1 MMKTNEISLGFGSP
15 RALVVAIAALA
26 SLAGC
31 GGEVAANK
39 PPDTGGADSSTSGGN
54 GGANFEAEIGA
65 LDQDKVQ
72 STLQRTSDKLSACF
86 HNGVRRIPFMG
97 GEIKFALRIAQGG
110 TATVAYLKEST
121 LGDRETE
128 SCMLGALRSASW
140 PSPVG
145 GKEGL
150 AEGGFA
156 FDPSAD
162 ERPPVALAP
171 DRLGK
176 ELPKAKQALAT
187 CRASQGA
194 GPITATMY
202 LDTDGKPLAVGISSA
217 DPKGDAAAKCVVD
230 ALRGMNFPSPGS
242 YAGKVSL
249 VAE

>member
-1 MMKTNEISLGFGSP
+1 MMKSNDTSLRFGSLP
-15 RALVVAIAALA
+15 VLVAALAALA
-26 SLAGC
+26 SIAGC
-31 GGEVAANK
+31 GGEVTTNK
-39 PPDTGGADSSTSGGN
+39 PPDTGGSETSNSGGN
-54 GGANFEAEIGA
+54 GGPSFEAEIGA

-72 STLQRTSDKLSACF
+72 SALQRASGKLSACF
-86 HNGVRRIPFMG
+86 HSGVRRIPFMG
-97 GEIKFALRIAQGG
+97 GEIRFALRIAQGG

-128 SCMLGALRSASW
+128 SCMLGALRGASW

-150 AEGGFA
+150 AEGGFS

-162 ERPPVALAP
+162 ERPPDTLEP
-171 DRLGK
+171 ERLGK

-187 CRASQGA
+187 CRQSQGA
-194 GPITATMY
+194 GPIKATMY
-202 LDTDGKPLAVGISSA
+202 LDTDGKPLAVGVSSEDA
-217 DPKGDAAAKCVVD
+217 KGEAAASCVVD

-249 VAE
+249 IVE

>member
-1 MMKTNEISLGFGSP
+1 MMKSNEKSLGLGSL
-15 RALVVAIAALA
+15 RALVVAAMALT

-31 GGEVAANK
+31 GGEVTQNK
-39 PPDTGGADSSTSGGN
+39 PPETGGSGTQTSGGN

-65 LDQDKVQ
+65 LDQDKVN
-72 STLQRTSDKLSACF
+72 STLERAQGKLSACF
-86 HNGVRRIPFMG
+86 HDGVRRIPFMG
-97 GEIKFALRIAQGG
+97 GEIRFALRIAQGG

-121 LGDRETE
+121 LGDREVE
-128 SCMLGALRSASW
+128 SCMLGALRGATW

-150 AEGGFA
+150 AEGGFS

-162 ERPPVALAP
+162 ERPPVELDP

-194 GPITATMY
+194 GPLKATMY
-202 LDTDGKPLAVGISSA
+202 IDTDGKPLAVGVSSA
-217 DPKGDAAAKCVVD
+217 DPKGEAAATCVVD
-230 ALRGMNFPSPGS
+230 ALRGMSFPSPGS

>member
-1 MMKTNEISLGFGSP
+1 MMKSNDKSFGFGSL
-15 RALVVAIAALA
+15 RAPLVAAIAALA

-31 GGEVAANK
+31 GGEVTTNK
-39 PPDTGGADSSTSGGN
+39 PPDTGGEGTPSSGN

-65 LDQDKVQ
+65 LDQDKVN
-72 STLQRTSDKLSACF
+72 SALQRASDKLTACF
-86 HNGVRRIPFMG
+86 HSGVRRIPFMG
-97 GEIKFALRIAQGG
+97 GEIRFALRIAQGG

-121 LGDRETE
+121 LGDRDTE
-128 SCMLGALRSASW
+128 SCMLGALRGASW

-150 AEGGFA
+150 AEGGFS
-156 FDPSAD
+156 FDPSPD
-162 ERPPVALAP
+162 ERPAVDLQP

-176 ELPKAKQALAT
+176 ELPKAQQALAT

-194 GPITATMY
+194 GPIKATMY
-202 LDTDGKPLAVGISSA
+202 LDTDGKPLSVGVSGA
-217 DPKGDAAAKCVVD
+217 DPKGEAAASCVVD
-230 ALRGMNFPSPGS
+230 ALRGMSFPSPGS

>member
-1 MMKTNEISLGFGSP
+1 MMKSNESSLGFGSVP
-15 RALVVAIAALA
+15 VLVAALA
-26 SLAGC
+26 ALAGC
-31 GGEVAANK
+31 GGEVTQNK
-39 PPDTGGADSSTSGGN
+39 PPDTGGTNEQTSGGN

-86 HNGVRRIPFMG
+86 TSGVRRIPFMG
-97 GEIKFALRIAQGG
+97 GEIRFALRIAQGG

-121 LGDRETE
+121 LGDRDTE

-150 AEGGFA
+150 AEGGFS

-162 ERPPVALAP
+162 ERPPVALEP
-171 DRLGK
+171 ERLGK

-194 GPITATMY
+194 GPIKATLY
-202 LDTDGKPLAVGISSA
+202 IDTDGKPLSVGISSA
-217 DPKGDAAAKCVVD
+217 DPKGEAVASCVVD
-230 ALRGMNFPSPGS
+230 ALRGMSFPSPGS

-249 VAE
+249 IAE